1 MLLIGKT
8 DIKQKLII
16 FVRIF
21 FDISTQIL
29 QECYQS
35 II

>member
-1 MLLIGKT
+1 MNLIGKT

-21 FDISTQIL
+21 LYNLKQIL
-29 QECYQS
+29 QEC
-35 II
+35 